1 MMIMKTIEAFE
12 NDVLLQIPYLQNI
25 ILQKQLPIKKQQ
37 KTIFCGTGD
46 SYTAALLAESF
57 SNYRSKTTDPLDLLK
72 NPDIAKNKDAYII
85 SISGNTSSNVKV
97 AKLFKNP
104 TAVTSNSYGKLVK
117 SCSKKILLDFPSSGI
132 FTSGS
137 IGFLASALTCISLV
151 SNIRIRGVLELFK
164 QALLESKKIK
174 LGEKIFVL
182 GNLHTFPIA
191 MYGAAKFYELL
202 GSDVHYSRIEQFL
215 HMELFSAKPGDT
227 VIVFEE
233 KNTHNSKMIKNLKK
247 LSLKV
252 YQPIPGTKDK
262 ISQVIFFTFFSQLA
276 PLFYAKKNKQKDCY
290 FVTAKKL
297 RNASS
302 NMIY

>member
-1 MMIMKTIEAFE
+1 MKTIEAYE

-25 ILQKQLPIKKQQ
+25 HFQKQLSIKKQQ

-46 SYTAALLAESF
+46 SYAAALLTESF
-57 SNYRSKTTDPLDLLK
+57 SNFKVQTIDPLDLLK
-72 NPDIAKNKDAYII
+72 NPNIAKNSDVYII

-97 AKLFKNP
+97 AKLFKKTTAISSNP
-104 TAVTSNSYGKLVK
+104 YGKLVK
-117 SCSKKILLDFPSSGI
+117 SCSKNILLDFPSSGV

-137 IGFLASALTCISLV
+137 IGFLSSALTCMSLV
-151 SNIRIRGVLELFK
+151 SYIHISGVLELFK
-164 QALLESKKIK
+164 QALLESKKVK
-174 LGEKIFVL
+174 LGKKIFVL

-191 MYGAAKFYELL
+191 MYCAAKFYELL
-202 GSDVHYSRIEQFL
+202 GSNVHYSRIEQFL

-227 VIVFEE
+227 VIIFEE
-233 KNTHNSKMIKNLKK
+233 KNTHNSRMIKNLKK
-247 LSLKV
+247 LGLKV

-262 ISQVIFFTFFSQLA
+262 ILQVIFFTFFSQLA
-276 PLFYAKKNKQKDCY
+276 PLFHAKKNKQKDCY